1 MVSLINTND
10 GRYLQYFTALE
21 SAIGLLSQWASEW
34 SGGALFVP
42 HAGPYL
48 DRMRKV
54 AHLLRSRFAFEINDP
69 MVVDLLLSGF
79 PNSFMLERL
88 KVDERRCKTAEGMAP
103 AELKRV
109 FLDTLFKTGDTNTE
123 ILNAVS
129 ESLYRETLKQHQGEF
144 DISFLM
150 GGISTH
156 DVGGQ
161 KTYRIN
167 WTVYDPIVNVPSTF
181 GLVFEY
187 TGEDVSDATTQLAL
201 VVRSESKAH
210 VSIARI
216 AQTIDSDVPSVRPK
230 YLTRATLGPLH
241 IPDFTAKE
249 GEWDTIAAMYGLDD
263 HLIIEIVVDHVYAN
277 SVVQPSALG
286 KVLGRKQYDRQT
298 FVVNTHDD
306 ICFDRGAS
314 AVERIAL
321 IPHALYQQLDAKDEL
336 IGKLVRSTKIIPY
349 NNKGELLWQGLVAR

>member
-10 GRYLQYFTALE
+10 GRYLQYFTSLE
-21 SAIGLLSQWASEW
+21 SAISLLTQWSSEW

-48 DRMRKV
+48 ERMRKV

-69 MVVDLLLSGF
+69 LVVDLLLSGF
-79 PNSFMLERL
+79 PNSYMLERL
-88 KVDERRCKTAEGMAP
+88 KVDERRCKTAEGMSP

-150 GGISTH
+150 GGVSTH

-187 TGEDVSDATTQLAL
+187 SGDDVQEAATQLAL
-201 VVRSESKAH
+201 VVRSESKAN

-216 AQTIDSDVPSVRPK
+216 AQTIDTDVPMVRPK

-249 GEWDTIAAMYGLDD
+249 GEWDTVAAMYGLDD
-263 HLIIEIVVDHVYAN
+263 HLLIEIIVDHVYATGATK
-277 SVVQPSALG
+277 PSALA
-286 KVLGRKQYDRQT
+286 KVLGRTQYERQS
-298 FVVNTHDD
+298 FVVNAHDEL
-306 ICFDRGAS
+306 CFDRGAS

-321 IPHALYQQLDAKDEL
+321 IPHALYQQLDANDEL
-336 IGKLVRSTKIIPY
+336 IQKLIRTTKIFPY
-349 NNKGELLWQGLVAR
+349 NNKGELLWQGQVAR